1 MCLTSFIIRRH
12 KKVYIVNIKNCY
24 ANETYAQYAKFVI
37 REDYMAKK
45 NNDFFIEKKVWS
57 VVKDELLG
65 CYFMPYVSKILH
77 TYRPLIY
84 IDCFAGKGKF
94 DDGNPGSPL
103 IALDVIDKCQK
114 STSMES
120 TQIEAIF
127 IDLNY
132 ADDLQKNLPKYPW
145 INIIS
150 GKYED
155 NIINILQGK
164 EHYNVFLYIDPYGI
178 KALKCSIFD
187 KLSTEKFNS
196 IELLI
201 NMNSFGF
208 IREACHALGTSFN
221 DNTIFDDLVEY
232 DSSKMDNSSKSID
245 ELNNIAGG
253 DYWQEI
259 INLYKA
265 GIIDGYEAETQ
276 FSEQYCQRLRQSY
289 KYVLNMPL
297 RIKKGQRPKYRLIH
311 ATNHRDGCLLMVDN
325 ICNRWEALQEIQ
337 SGGQLSL
344 FEENYDNQI
353 VDDTDISNKIFTYF
367 SRYNIDTSLHEA
379 LAGFFMEYG
388 PICSTG
394 TVKKNLKKL
403 ENNGQIIVNREP
415 RTTVKGKI
423 ATYMSE
429 DKGKKVY
436 VRWPQ

>member
-1 MCLTSFIIRRH
+1 
-12 KKVYIVNIKNCY
+12 
-24 ANETYAQYAKFVI
+24 
-37 REDYMAKK
+37 MAKK
-45 NNDFFIEKKVWS
+45 NNDFFVEKKAWS
-57 VVKDELLG
+57 AVKDELLG

-77 TYRPLIY
+77 TYRPLVY
-84 IDCFAGKGKF
+84 VDCFAGKGKF

-103 IALDVIDKCQK
+103 IALDVIKKCQE

-120 TQIEAIF
+120 THIEATF

-132 ADDLQKNLPKYPW
+132 ADDLRNNLQEYPW
-145 INIIS
+145 VNIIS

-155 NIINILQGK
+155 NLANVLQGK
-164 EHYNVFLYIDPYGI
+164 ERCNVFLYIDPYGI

-187 KLSTEKFNS
+187 ELARKHFNS

-221 DNTIFDDLVEY
+221 DKAIFDDLVEY
-232 DSSKMDNSSKSID
+232 DPSKMDNSSESID
-245 ELNNIAGG
+245 ELNTIAGG
-253 DYWQEI
+253 DYWKDI
-259 INLYKA
+259 INQYKT
-265 GIIDGYEAETQ
+265 GTIDGYEAEAR
-276 FSEQYCQRLRQSY
+276 FSEQYCQRLKQSY

-337 SGGQLSL
+337 SGGQQSL

-353 VDDTDISNKIFTYF
+353 VDDADISNKIFAYF
-367 SRYNIDTSLHEA
+367 ARYRTNTSLHEA

-388 PICSTG
+388 PICSTIR
-394 TVKKNLKKL
+394 VKKDLKKL
-403 ENNGQIIVNREP
+403 ESNGRIVVTREP
-415 RTTVKGKI
+415 STTGQGKK

-429 DKGKKVY
+429 EKGKKVY
-436 VRWPQ
+436 VRWAQ